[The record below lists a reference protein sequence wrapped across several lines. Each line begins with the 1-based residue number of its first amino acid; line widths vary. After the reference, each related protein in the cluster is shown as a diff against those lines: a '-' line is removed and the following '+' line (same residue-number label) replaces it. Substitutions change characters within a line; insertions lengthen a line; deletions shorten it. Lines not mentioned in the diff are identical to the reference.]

1 VIHQIIRIIGVNLK
15 RLNFFAK
22 SMGGATLFEKIVAGE
37 IPCHRVAEGEN
48 WLAFLD
54 IFPRSPGHT
63 LVIPKQ
69 GIQHLSNLSTSQ
81 RNELFDG
88 VCQVETILSAYF
100 NTTDFT
106 ICIHDGPLAG
116 QEVPHVHVHVIPR
129 ITGDG
134 GGTLQ
139 SMWPSAPAMGAQ
151 ADHAALTQL
160 ATRIGGGH

>member
-1 VIHQIIRIIGVNLK
+1 MNSLAYV
-15 RLNFFAK
+15 
-22 SMGGATLFEKIVAGE
+22 MGGTTLFEKIVAGE
-37 IPCHRVAEGEN
+37 IPCHRVAEGEQ

-54 IFPRSPGHT
+54 IFPRSQGHT

-69 GIQHLSNLSTSQ
+69 GIQHLSSLSTTQ

-88 VCQVETILSAYF
+88 VCTVEAILSAHF

-129 ITGDG
+129 TAGDG

-139 SMWPSAPAMGAQ
+139 SMWPNAPAIGGQ
-151 ADHAALTQL
+151 ADHAALADLSKQL
-160 ATRIGGGH
+160 GGVQ

>member
-1 VIHQIIRIIGVNLK
+1 MNCLAQV
-15 RLNFFAK
+15 
-22 SMGGATLFEKIVAGE
+22 MGDMTLFEKIVAGE
-37 IPCHRVAEGEN
+37 IPCHRVAEGEH

-54 IFPRSPGHT
+54 IFPRSQGHT

-69 GIQHLSNLSTSQ
+69 GIQHLTNLSTFQ

-88 VCQVETILSAYF
+88 VCQVEAILSAHF

-116 QEVPHVHVHVIPR
+116 QEVPHIHVHVIPR
-129 ITGDG
+129 TTGDG

-139 SMWPSAPAMGAQ
+139 SMWPNAPAIGGQ
-151 ADHAALTQL
+151 ADHTALADLAKQL
-160 ATRIGGGH
+160 GGVQ